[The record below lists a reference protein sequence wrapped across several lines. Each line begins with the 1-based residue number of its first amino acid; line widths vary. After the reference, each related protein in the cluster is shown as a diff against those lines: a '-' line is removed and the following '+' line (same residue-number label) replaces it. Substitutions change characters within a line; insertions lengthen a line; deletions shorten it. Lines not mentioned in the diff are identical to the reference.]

1 MKRILLIGFGLLLA
15 SQAQAFKAKPGF
27 VKVELTSVSG
37 VVSPIPVADL
47 LAHFGGED
55 VADYSTFHI
64 VYLPKGLLVAFE
76 KSANAGGLRVRERD
90 ELDVINTPGASID
103 AREGIHGAG
112 NLIHSY
118 PAARRGLYLLQF
130 AGPTKAEWSTAIEN
144 LGWTVVGYLPSNA
157 YILAGKPSLV
167 AATSNLSF
175 VQFLDFY
182 HPFERAA
189 LFGQDTDAHDVIVEV
204 SPVDDRQPTIDAI
217 NKLSATSV
225 RVQSYPNYV
234 YVHARLGARDAAQ
247 LLSDPLVIGIGGE
260 PVIEL
265 SDERVAM
272 SLTTNVTSDGQP
284 SNPKGY
290 SSWLASH
297 CSLCNAT
304 NMPFADW
311 RVGIAD
317 SGLDAGSGSGSAHHP
332 DLEGRE
338 YWGSDFVSSAHSSG
352 NADATTHGTMLAG
365 IIAGNRASGLADD
378 FGITPPPANSGYYD
392 GQGIAPFAGIF
403 STKIFDLPGSTVTGD
418 IFSWASEATFNN
430 VTIQNHSHNDY
441 HKDNPDLSTAGF
453 YTLES
458 QAYDLATRDSD
469 NDAARDS
476 GHTTSDGQP
485 HLNPI
490 LFTVSAGNIDQE
502 PGTNRVIPPATAKN
516 VIVMGASEN
525 SRQYWLFSNGAHCHV
540 PAADGFG
547 NIFWNSRR
555 GTAVS
560 GYFKPDLV
568 APATIVVSTKTRYL
582 PDNHSFADCYDN
594 FHPTD
599 AFHTASDPENRYV
612 AESGTS
618 FAAPVAAGAAILVKR
633 FLGSAPANTSPALVK
648 AALIAGSRSIR
659 DGVDHIDNTAVGPLP
674 NMRQGFGRLTLERLF
689 SQPIVTFDQDAARRF
704 TTSGQTPWT
713 TRLTVSDSSQP
724 VTLALVWSD
733 AAGTAG
739 TSTATPLVN
748 NLDLRIRPVVTP
760 CQSFQ
765 GNSLDNGP
773 SGETS
778 HPFTCGAEI
787 LDSVNNVEYARF
799 FPTGFTQFDVTVSA
813 STIMGKAD
821 LSLPTNNQDFAL
833 VVMNATTV
841 APAPPVPPQL
851 TAHRNASNPFAIDL
865 TWTAPANFTV
875 DHYTINRGS
884 TLSNVTPTASTTN
897 STTFTF
903 TDTSRPSA
911 INTWVYSVTAWSS
924 SSASTT
930 SNVDYA
936 TTVQFTNAPVSNTT
950 PILAQHITELRAAID
965 SIFVAGG
972 HSAAAWTDPVLN
984 QNQVTIKPAHI
995 NEMRTNL
1002 GTAVVPF
1009 SFSPT
1014 QYSFSIFVNQNIHKE
1029 DINEL
1034 RGNIK

>member
-1 MKRILLIGFGLLLA
+1 MKRFALIAFGLLAA

-27 VKVELTSVSG
+27 VKVELASVSG
-37 VVSPIPVADL
+37 TVSPMPVADL
-47 LAHFGGED
+47 LAHFSGED
-55 VADYSTFHI
+55 VANYGTFHI
-64 VYLPKGLLVAFE
+64 VYLPKGLLTAFE
-76 KSANAGGLRVRERD
+76 KSANAGGLRVRARD
-90 ELDVINTPGASID
+90 ELDVINTPGASVD
-103 AREGIHGAG
+103 AREGIHGVGAG
-112 NLIHSY
+112 NLIRNY
-118 PAARRGLYLLQF
+118 PASRRGLYLIQF
-130 AGPTKAEWSTAIEN
+130 AGPTKAEWSVALEN
-144 LGWTVVGYLPSNA
+144 LGWTVVGYLPSDA
-157 YILAGKPSLV
+157 YILAGNPSLV
-167 AATSNLSF
+167 AATSNLTF

-189 LFGQDTDAHDVIVEV
+189 LFAHDTDLHDVIVQV
-204 SPVDDRQPTIDAI
+204 APVDDRQPTIDAI
-217 NKLSATSV
+217 KKLSATSV
-225 RVQSYPNYV
+225 QVQSYPNYV

-260 PVIEL
+260 PVIGL

-272 SLTTNVTSDGQP
+272 SLTTNVTPDGQP
-284 SNPKGY
+284 SNPKEY
-290 SSWLASH
+290 STWLTSH

-317 SGLDAGSGSGSAHHP
+317 SGLDAGSGSTAAHHP

-338 YWGSDFVSSAHSSG
+338 YWGSDFVNSLHSSG
-352 NADATTHGTMLAG
+352 NADAVTHGTMVAG

-418 IFSWASEATFNN
+418 IFSWAAEATFNN

-441 HKDNPDLSTAGF
+441 HGNPDLSTAGF

-476 GHTTSDGQP
+476 GHATTDGQP

-490 LFTVSAGNIDQE
+490 LFTVSAGNRDQE
-502 PGTNRVIPPATAKN
+502 PATNQVIPPATAKN
-516 VIVMGASEN
+516 VITMGASEN

-594 FHPTD
+594 FHPADASHTD
-599 AFHTASDPENRYV
+599 SDPADRYV

-633 FLGSAPANTSPALVK
+633 FLGNAPATTSPALVK

-659 DGVDHIDNTAVGPLP
+659 DGIDHFDNTAVGPLP

-689 SQPIVTFDQDAARRF
+689 SQPIVTFDQAAARRF
-704 TTSGQTPWT
+704 TTTETPWT

-724 VTLALVWSD
+724 VTVALVWSD

-739 TSTATPLVN
+739 TSTSTPLVN
-748 NLDLRIRPVVTP
+748 DLDLRIRPVVTP

-778 HPFTCGAEI
+778 HPFACGAEVP
-787 LDSVNNVEYARF
+787 DSVNNVEYARF
-799 FPTGFTQFDVTVSA
+799 FPAGFTQFDVTVSA
-813 STIMGKAD
+813 HAIMGKAD

-841 APAPPVPPQL
+841 AAVPPQL

-865 TWTAPANFTV
+865 AWTAPSNFSV

-884 TLSNVTPTASTTN
+884 TLSNVAATTSTT
-897 STTFTF
+897 TGLTF

-911 INTWVYSVTAWSS
+911 INTWVYTVTAWSA

-936 TTVQFTNAPVSNTT
+936 TTVQFTNVPVSNTT

-965 SIFVAGG
+965 SILVAGG
-972 HSAAAWTDPVLN
+972 QSAAAWTDPSLGH
-984 QNQVTIKPAHI
+984 NQVTIKPAHI
-995 NEMRTNL
+995 SEMRTNL
-1002 GTAVVPF
+1002 AAAVAPF
-1009 SFSPT
+1009 SFSPAS
-1014 QYSFSIFVNQNIHKE
+1014 YSFSVFVNQNIHKE
-1029 DINEL
+1029 DINEP
-1034 RGNIK
+1034 RNNIK